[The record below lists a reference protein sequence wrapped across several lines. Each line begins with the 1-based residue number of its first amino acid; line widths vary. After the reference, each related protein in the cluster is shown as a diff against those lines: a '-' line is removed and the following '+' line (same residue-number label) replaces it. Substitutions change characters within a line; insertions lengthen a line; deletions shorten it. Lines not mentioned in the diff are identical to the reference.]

1 MKIVGWCLTLS
12 LCVTLIP
19 AAHGQMATI
28 ATYKHGQITFTQGGK
43 EATWR
48 LVAGTIDTLAG
59 TWMVNLTYA
68 PDSKAEGVGRSLML
82 TVTRLPADL
91 GGTTDVDRLMVERG
105 PAGDATY
112 HTPVAQCKLT
122 IAQLTLAAVEGSGTC
137 TGTFER
143 GPAITKFTFAARP

>member
-1 MKIVGWCLTLS
+1 MKIGGCCLS
-12 LCVTLIP
+12 LSLGVTLIP
-19 AAHGQMATI
+19 AAHGQMGTI

-48 LVAGTIDTLAG
+48 LAQGAIDTLAG
-59 TWMVNLTYA
+59 TWIVNLTYA
-68 PDSKAEGVGRSLML
+68 PDAKPERSSLML

-91 GGTTDVDRLMVERG
+91 GGTTDVDRLMVEHG

-122 IAQLTLAAVEGSGTC
+122 IAQLTPAAVEGSGTC

-143 GPAITKFTFAARP
+143 GPAITKFAFAAKP

>member
-1 MKIVGWCLTLS
+1 MRIVDWCLSLS
-12 LCVTLIP
+12 LGVTLIP
-19 AAHGQMATI
+19 AANGQMGTI

-48 LVAGTIDTLAG
+48 LAEGAIDTLAG

-68 PDSKAEGVGRSLML
+68 PDGKPERGSLML

-122 IAQLTLAAVEGSGTC
+122 IAQLTPAAGEGSGTC

-143 GPAITKFTFAARP
+143 GPAITKFAFAARP

>member
-1 MKIVGWCLTLS
+1 MRIVDWCLSLS
-12 LCVTLIP
+12 LGVTLIP
-19 AAHGQMATI
+19 AANGQMGTI
-28 ATYKHGQITFTQGGK
+28 ATYRHGQITFTQGGK

-48 LVAGTIDTLAG
+48 LAEGAIDTLAG
-59 TWMVNLTYA
+59 TRMVNLTYA
-68 PDSKAEGVGRSLML
+68 PDGKPERGSLML

-91 GGTTDVDRLMVERG
+91 GGTTDMDRLMVERG

-122 IAQLTLAAVEGSGTC
+122 IAQLTPAAVEGSGTC

-143 GPAITKFTFAARP
+143 GPAITKFAFAARP

>member
-1 MKIVGWCLTLS
+1 MKIVDWCLSWTIGM
-12 LCVTLIP
+12 TLIP
-19 AAHGQMATI
+19 AANGQMGTI

-48 LVAGTIDTLAG
+48 LAQGAIDTVAGR
-59 TWMVNLTYA
+59 WMVNLTYA
-68 PDSKAEGVGRSLML
+68 PEGAPERGTLML
-82 TVTRLPADL
+82 TVVRLPADL

-112 HTPVAQCKLT
+112 RAPAAQCKLT
-122 IAQLTLAAVEGSGTC
+122 IAHLTPAAVEGSGTC

-143 GPAITKFTFAARP
+143 GLAITKFAFAAGP